1 MSLFLSPLLLP
12 LNCYQP
18 VLTPASIHLVPLS
31 SELSKFQY
39 LIFEPHLQGGV
50 IKYCNTKKQIAT
62 VGQRVSV
69 PNYRFL
75 FVCAISIKMALT
87 YRRICKTNHYKYGNP
102 YIDEKQEI
110 IFYCEP
116 HHVSCLGYK
125 VSWL

>member
-1 MSLFLSPLLLP
+1 MFVSFSVTPSSATQLLP
-12 LNCYQP
+12 QP

-69 PNYRFL
+69 PNW
-75 FVCAISIKMALT
+75 SIDFA
-87 YRRICKTNHYKYGNP
+87 
-102 YIDEKQEI
+102 
-110 IFYCEP
+110 
-116 HHVSCLGYK
+116 
-125 VSWL
+125 